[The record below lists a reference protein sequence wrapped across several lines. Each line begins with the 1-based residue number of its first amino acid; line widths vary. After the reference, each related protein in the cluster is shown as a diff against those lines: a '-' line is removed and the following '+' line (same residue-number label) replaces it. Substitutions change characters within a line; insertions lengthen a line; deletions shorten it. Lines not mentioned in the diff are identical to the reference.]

1 MTSLSEHPPVK
12 SATLT
17 IFEQIRDSYPL
28 TRGEHAH
35 MAEKKHGIKQA
46 TSTALISQMI
56 RAGLAVE
63 KDGYLEVTM
72 PEYDPTLITKMT
84 TEARARRAKEKEDA
98 KAKSYAQ
105 RQIKRMA
112 TLAAKKQATQ
122 VAQEAPALMPIPE
135 VQRLTI
141 LRPEPVENILGRM
154 SIVQARQM
162 YDELKKIFGG

>member
-1 MTSLSEHPPVK
+1 MTNLSEHPPVK

-35 MAEKKHGIKQA
+35 MADKKHGIKYQ

-56 RAGLAVE
+56 RAGIAVE

-72 PEYDPTLITKMT
+72 PEYDPTLITKLT
-84 TEARARRAKEKEDA
+84 SEGRARRAKEKADA
-98 KAKSYAQ
+98 KAQSYAQ

-112 TLAAKKQATQ
+112 TLAAKKRAAQTE
-122 VAQEAPALMPIPE
+122 QEAPTPAPTPE
-135 VQRLTI
+135 PQRLTI